1 MEKVREEW
9 RKMKKDGEGC
19 GRMEKDGEVEKVVE
33 GWRRIK
39 MDGEEWR
46 SGEGSRR
53 MEKDE

>member
-1 MEKVREEW
+1 
-9 RKMKKDGEGC
+9 
-19 GRMEKDGEVEKVVE
+19 MEKDGEVEKVVE